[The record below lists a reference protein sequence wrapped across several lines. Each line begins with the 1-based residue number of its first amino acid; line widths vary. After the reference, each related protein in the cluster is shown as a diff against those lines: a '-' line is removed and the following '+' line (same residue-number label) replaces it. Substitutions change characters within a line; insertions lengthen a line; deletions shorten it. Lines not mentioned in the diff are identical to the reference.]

1 MEQKI
6 NPLAIFAK
14 EAPQVAQ
21 AFDSLVNTLRQANGL
36 DEKTKHLIYIS
47 MKAALGDTTAVYYHV
62 PMAKKLGASRDE
74 VKDAI
79 LLTLTVCGLQAV
91 ANCLPAAL
99 DIFDKTT

>member
-21 AFDSLVNTLRQANGL
+21 AFDSLVNTLRQGNGL